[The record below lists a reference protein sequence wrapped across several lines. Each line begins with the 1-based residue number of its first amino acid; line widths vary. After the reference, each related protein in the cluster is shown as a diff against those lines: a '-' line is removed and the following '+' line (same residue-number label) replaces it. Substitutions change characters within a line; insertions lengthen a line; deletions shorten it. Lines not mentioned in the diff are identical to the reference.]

1 MSKRDSQYLK
11 PIHYKIRINAPSE
24 KVWDIISSPGNLEY
38 CHPFCESNPVDKWP
52 GKESIDY
59 VNYYNGL
66 KYIRKFTDWKTG
78 IGYELLIGKT
88 NGKKS
93 IRNT

>member
-1 MSKRDSQYLK
+1 MLKRDSQYLK
-11 PIHYKIRINAPSE
+11 PIHHKIRINAPSE

-38 CHPFCESNPVDKWP
+38 CYPFCESNPVDKWP

-66 KYIRKFTDWKTG
+66 KYIRKFTDWKNKWEK
-78 IGYELLIGKT
+78 I
-88 NGKKS
+88 KS
-93 IRNT
+93 YMVDR

>member
-1 MSKRDSQYLK
+1 M
-11 PIHYKIRINAPSE
+11 
-24 KVWDIISSPGNLEY
+24 
-38 CHPFCESNPVDKWP
+38 DKWP
-52 GKESIDY
+52 GKGSIDY

-66 KYIRKFTDWKTG
+66 KYIREFTDWNNG